1 MFQPSFLKKFHN
13 IIQGILRLN
22 AGINQLNNWSRWYTP
37 YIEHLKV
44 MYILKVPIVY
54 FLTCNINLSFQCC
67 LEDFNY
73 SCDFIVLPTNGDTD
87 LIEKFGKLSRH
98 CYNYSCFTRPQS
110 ISIWKI
116 CNVANPLFLPES
128 GGVGHVL
135 NAGGW
140 KQTKG
145 KTFMEKL

>member
-1 MFQPSFLKKFHN
+1 
-13 IIQGILRLN
+13 
-22 AGINQLNNWSRWYTP
+22 
-37 YIEHLKV
+37 
-44 MYILKVPIVY
+44 MYILKEPIVY
-54 FLTCNINLSFQCC
+54 FLTYNINLSFQCC

-98 CYNYSCFTRPQS
+98 CYNNSCFTRPQS
-110 ISIWKI
+110 ISIRKI

-145 KTFMEKL
+145 KTFMKYFNFEKHLFSFIAVGSEVVCGITPWAFHQEG